1 MVGASAAQLQ
11 SEELARSYSD
21 IAPPFI
27 EARPG
32 ERLPDWLLEDGR
44 GRRFRLSETRGKPL
58 VLTLGFAPLR
68 WDHGVRVLQAVDG
81 HRDRARVLHLTSVPT
96 THTEDAP
103 GAPPVPAWDLARQ
116 HREDTAWLAGM
127 GEDPGRSVRRL
138 PRGPGDGP
146 RPWRFAHGQAPLVV
160 ISDAA
165 GVVQQVFP
173 HDMATRA
180 QVGWG
185 ALLDAAIACA
195 GGGPPFREDGRAL
208 IASGR
213 LKVCAQPDHSA
224 TGEPRPLPRGQPRSA
239 SPTLPI
245 PSR

>member
-1 MVGASAAQLQ
+1 
-11 SEELARSYSD
+11 
-21 IAPPFI
+21 
-27 EARPG
+27 
-32 ERLPDWLLEDGR
+32 
-44 GRRFRLSETRGKPL
+44 
-58 VLTLGFAPLR
+58 
-68 WDHGVRVLQAVDG
+68 
-81 HRDRARVLHLTSVPT
+81 
-96 THTEDAP
+96 
-103 GAPPVPAWDLARQ
+103 
-116 HREDTAWLAGM
+116 M

-173 HDMATRA
+173 HDMATRV

-195 GGGPPFREDGRAL
+195 GGGPPFSEDGRAL

-213 LKVCAQPDHSA
+213 LEVCAQPDHSA
-224 TGEPRPLPRGQPRSA
+224 TGEPRPLPRGQPRSV
-239 SPTLPI
+239 SPTSPAVTTRERRRGWVPWNHATHRGEGTIGDARPHRFGRGRVHRTAPRAPGSASAPI
-245 PSR
+245 CADAPPV